1 MTARGRAASNT
12 CRPCVGP
19 GAARR
24 AFLAMSVMLS
34 GIACA
39 AAPRAGMPIALRPA
53 GSEGIFDP
61 SLADTPRGRRAW
73 MSFSSVDPSPRWPTE
88 NTRTVTTRLAYSDDR
103 GASWTD
109 VGFAINGI
117 CETAG
122 GADAR
127 TWVNE
132 VSSLVY
138 DRFAP
143 EAARW
148 KLFWHHYLY
157 LDGRGS
163 FQNGWIAYKA
173 ASTPQG
179 LRDATEVKLF
189 AGRGYDAANDR
200 RFGTTGSP
208 LAGSPLVRLNELDKD
223 LNPCIAASEPSVI
236 ATLSGLYL
244 SLSCY
249 GPKGFPLFAMLTGAA
264 EPVVVL
270 LKCDAPCRP
279 QRAGSWRYIATLL
292 RPQDARGTGANH
304 YSASDLFVVGDR
316 SYIVSSPVA
325 NVPVHGSYHG
335 CRVFGFTDIAAGRL
349 ESDGTGPKILKTIEG
364 EPGSFNGACTYSQ
377 AATASGFMYGQITFE
392 AGRPHFQIFQTTDTM

>member
-1 MTARGRAASNT
+1 MTARDRAASET
-12 CRPCVGP
+12 SRSYIQPRV
-19 GAARR
+19 AHRVI
-24 AFLAMSVMLS
+24 FAMSVMLS
-34 GIACA
+34 GIASA
-39 AAPRAGMPIALRPA
+39 ASPRVGVPITLRPA

-61 SLADTPRGRRAW
+61 SLADTPQGRRAW
-73 MSFSSVDPSPRWPTE
+73 MSFSSVNPSPRWPAE
-88 NTRTVTTRLAYSDDR
+88 NTRTVTTRLAYSDDH
-103 GASWTD
+103 GATWTD
-109 VGFAINGI
+109 LGFAINDI
-117 CETAG
+117 SEADR

-143 EAARW
+143 EAGRW

-157 LDGRGS
+157 RDGRGS

-179 LRDATEVKLF
+179 LRNATEVKLL
-189 AGRGYDAANDR
+189 AGRGYNASNDS
-200 RFGTTGSP
+200 RFGATGSP
-208 LAGSPLVRLNELDKD
+208 LAGSPLVRVDRLGKD
-223 LNPCIAASEPSVI
+223 LNFCMAASEPSVL
-236 ATLSGLYL
+236 ATASGLYL

-279 QRAGSWRYIATLL
+279 ERAGSWRYIATLL
-292 RPQDARGTGANH
+292 TPQDARGTGANH
-304 YSASDLFVVGDR
+304 YSASDLFAVGDR
-316 SYIVSSPVA
+316 LYIMSSPVS
-325 NVPVHGSYHG
+325 NVPVRGSYHG

-349 ESDGTGPKILKTIEG
+349 ESDRTGPKILESIEG
-364 EPGSFNGACTYSQ
+364 EAGSFNGACTYSQ
-377 AATASGFMYGQITFE
+377 AVTTSGVMYGQIEFE
-392 AGRPHFQIFQTTDTM
+392 AGRPYFRIFQTGDTM